1 MVGGMI
7 WMENY
12 QISFNNKIK
21 PDTVTVAYTATHKEL
36 DGRQRVLYRGEAVFQ
51 RDAVPSLLLKTG
63 EVAIHAIEQVMIGL
77 KKNYQ
82 LVKVTF
88 AQPQNSTLLGVPNF
102 ETFSRYLV
110 ERKLL
115 HCVPTHTVSG
125 ETVVDIKFEQ
135 ELRIG

>member
-51 RDAVPSLLLKTG
+51 RDVVPPLLLKTG

-82 LVKVTF
+82 LV
-88 AQPQNSTLLGVPNF
+88 N
-102 ETFSRYLV
+102 
-110 ERKLL
+110 
-115 HCVPTHTVSG
+115 
-125 ETVVDIKFEQ
+125 
-135 ELRIG
+135 